1 MEKSTF
7 ALILFCLFTVVGFAQ
22 RPEGKEV
29 KISGIV
35 IDKETKQPL
44 EYATIAFL
52 VNVKTKLLPEE

>member
-29 KISGIV
+29 KSQ
-35 IDKETKQPL
+35 E
-44 EYATIAFL
+44 
-52 VNVKTKLLPEE
+52 LLLIKRPSNL